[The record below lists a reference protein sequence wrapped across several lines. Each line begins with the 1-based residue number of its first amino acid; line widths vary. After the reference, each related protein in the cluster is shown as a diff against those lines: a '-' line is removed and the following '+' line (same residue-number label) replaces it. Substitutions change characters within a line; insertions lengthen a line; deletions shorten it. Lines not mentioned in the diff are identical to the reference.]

1 MKAIL
6 STTILP
12 LDGTYKVWTL
22 RGKARTEVL
31 CSLKGV
37 PHYVGHPDTKTIVE
51 AFGAVPAPT
60 KLFAGLQVGER
71 VVCFPIKQ
79 GLSSRALEGFTNPHQ
94 AIEEIGTLDVRVITR
109 LE

>member
-22 RGKARTEVL
+22 RGEARTEVL
-31 CSLKGV
+31 CSLKGI
-37 PHYVGHPDTKTIVE
+37 PHYVGHPDTKAIVE

-60 KLFAGLQVGER
+60 KLFAGLEVGER
-71 VVCFPIKQ
+71 ALCVPIKQ
-79 GLSSRALEGFTNPHQ
+79 GLSSRATDGFTSPHQ
-94 AIEEIGTLDVRVITR
+94 AIEEIGTLDVRVISR
-109 LE
+109 IE